1 MEKMLQFF
9 HIFLSVLCYTG
20 IIKEKEEKTMLDLLV
35 TVLFCW
41 LFFKAIGLAFKV
53 AWGTTKVIASLL
65 FAVAVPMLVI
75 CLLFA
80 GGIVLLVPVALIA
93 IAFGL
98 LKAVV

>member
-1 MEKMLQFF
+1 
-9 HIFLSVLCYTG
+9 
-20 IIKEKEEKTMLDLLV
+20 MLDLLI

-41 LFFKAIGLAFKV
+41 LFFKAVGLAFKA
-53 AWGTTKVIASLL
+53 AWGTAKIIASLL
-65 FAVAVPMLVI
+65 FAVAIPLLVV

-80 GGIVLLVPVALIA
+80 GGVVLLVPVALIA